1 MGPGAGRAR
10 VRPPAR
16 GAGGFCVGMPGWYT
30 VVPVLLVWRRHL
42 LLTNQM
48 VYLKRGV
55 RQPCRASGRSRQRKQ
70 PHRPARKAEW
80 LLALLLREP
89 HVQNLL
95 PALLPARPSLNPRLG
110 PPPSGLYTP
119 RCTPAVHGV
128 EEPVLLLSMHPTA
141 RDCAC
146 VSGQATRGFPDG
158 TLLVVPRPVLM
169 SSPSG
174 SSGGVVLGGDV

>member
-1 MGPGAGRAR
+1 MQG
-10 VRPPAR
+10 
-16 GAGGFCVGMPGWYT
+16 
-30 VVPVLLVWRRHL
+30 
-42 LLTNQM
+42 
-48 VYLKRGV
+48 K
-55 RQPCRASGRSRQRKQ
+55 RASSHAQAAAPPDYHGG
-70 PHRPARKAEW
+70 
-80 LLALLLREP
+80 LGGCMLLLREP
-89 HVQNLL
+89 LFAEL
-95 PALLPARPSLNPRLG
+95 ATCAPPTRPSLNPRLG

-128 EEPVLLLSMHPTA
+128 EEPVLLLFMHPTA

-146 VSGQATRGFPDG
+146 VSGQATRVFPDG

>member
-10 VRPPAR
+10 ARLPAR

-30 VVPVLLVWRRHL
+30 VELVVLERRRLL

-128 EEPVLLLSMHPTA
+128 EEPVLLLFMCIRQLGIA
-141 RDCAC
+141 RA
-146 VSGQATRGFPDG
+146 SRGKQHAFSPMG
-158 TLLVVPRPVLM
+158 PC
-169 SSPSG
+169 SSSHAQF
-174 SSGGVVLGGDV
+174 